1 VIILDTNVVSEPLR
15 PAPDPAVLAWLDAQA
30 PDTLYLTSITLAEL
44 LAGVA
49 ALPAGRR
56 RTKLGQALTEQ
67 VLPLFEGR
75 VLAFDMPAAH
85 AFAQVQVGAQSAGNP
100 ISFADAA
107 IAAIAGAH
115 RYALATRN
123 VRDFKG
129 TGVEVIDPWLPAPAG

>member
-1 VIILDTNVVSEPLR
+1 MILLDTNVVSEPLKPR
-15 PAPDPAVLAWLDAQA
+15 PDPAVLAWLDAQA
-30 PDTLYLTSITLAEL
+30 PQTLWLGSIVLAEL

-56 RTKLGQALTEQ
+56 RTALAEAVERQ

-75 VLAFDMPAAH
+75 VLPFDAAAAR
-85 AFAQVQVGAQSAGNP
+85 AFAAVQAGATAAGNP

-107 IAAIAGAH
+107 MAAIAAAQGF
-115 RYALATRN
+115 ALATRN

-129 TGVEVIDPWLPAPAG
+129 TGVSLIDPWGDAPG

>member
-1 VIILDTNVVSEPLR
+1 MIILDTNVVSEPLR
-15 PAPDPAVLAWLDAQA
+15 PAPEPAVLAWLDAEA
-30 PDTLYLTSITLAEL
+30 PATLCLTSITLAEL

-56 RTKLGQALTEQ
+56 RNKLGQALTEQ

-75 VLAFDMPAAH
+75 VLAFDMPASH
-85 AFAQVQVGAQSAGNP
+85 AFARVLAGAQAAGNP

-107 IAAIAGAH
+107 IAAIAAAH
-115 RYALATRN
+115 GFAVATRN

-129 TGVEVIDPWLPAPAG
+129 TGVEVIDPWQHPKSR